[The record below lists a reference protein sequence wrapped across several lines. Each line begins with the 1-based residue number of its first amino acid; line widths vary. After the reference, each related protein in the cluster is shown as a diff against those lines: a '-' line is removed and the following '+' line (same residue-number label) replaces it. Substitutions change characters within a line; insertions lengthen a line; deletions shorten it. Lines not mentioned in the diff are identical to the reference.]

1 MTNVGTITVLSTNRQ
16 SSENASSLPS
26 IFDYLAQ
33 DSLRAQ
39 LKPGILA
46 GIKGLFSSKFP
57 TAAIFRFLEKHFD
70 LIFLLFQ
77 STIEFHYLQR
87 FSGSFSENFYGMKR
101 VPINNSN
108 PLLSFSQKIR
118 SLITLVILPFI
129 GERLTKIYEHL
140 KINFS
145 GSKNIFGW
153 RFLLLRLFPFLRT
166 FNYFAIILFQI
177 GYTFSFIK
185 FPSWLLLISGTRL
198 EIFLSRCL
206 QLLFWLP
213 STIGRILSLSLFLI
227 QFLEI
232 CYKDEFGILLN
243 KIINGNNKLINFEE
257 FPLNK
262 LPVNQQSLC
271 RAGKCPICG
280 QIRNEEAVLSI
291 SGYIF
296 CYSCIYKFITLN
308 GRCPVTSLPASIN
321 EIIKIYR

>member
-1 MTNVGTITVLSTNRQ
+1 
-16 SSENASSLPS
+16 
-26 IFDYLAQ
+26 
-33 DSLRAQ
+33 
-39 LKPGILA
+39 
-46 GIKGLFSSKFP
+46 
-57 TAAIFRFLEKHFD
+57 
-70 LIFLLFQ
+70 
-77 STIEFHYLQR
+77 
-87 FSGSFSENFYGMKR
+87 MKR

-145 GSKNIFGW
+145 NSKNIFGW
-153 RFLLLRLFPFLRT
+153 RLLLLRLFPFLRT

-185 FPSWLLLISGTRL
+185 FPSWLFLISGTRL
-198 EIFLSRCL
+198 EMLNCDDFAKIELNKGRKNKFNSFLSRCL

-213 STIGRILSLSLFLI
+213 STIGRILSLALFLI

-232 CYKDEFGILLN
+232 CYKDEFGIFLN
-243 KIINGNNKLINFEE
+243 KLINGNNKLINFEE

-296 CYSCIYKFITLN
+296 CYSCIYKFIKLN